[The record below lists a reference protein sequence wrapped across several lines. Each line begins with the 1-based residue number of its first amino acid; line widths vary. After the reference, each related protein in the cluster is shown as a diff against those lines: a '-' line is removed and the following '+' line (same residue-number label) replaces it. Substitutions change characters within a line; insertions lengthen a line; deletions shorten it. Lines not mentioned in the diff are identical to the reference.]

1 MENRLKM
8 NEFELAH
15 GCELGGKCAAERGED
30 GDFLFIGE
38 VELARAES
46 VDTGVLRGVG
56 FALFGNGARWN
67 GGRWRGWLRFVRR
80 KVTGS

>member
-8 NEFELAH
+8 KEFKLAH
-15 GCELGGKCAAERGED
+15 GCELGGKRAAEGGED
-30 GDFLFIGE
+30 GGLLLIGE

-56 FALFGNGARWN
+56 FALFGNGPGGTAGVGAVGFDLF
-67 GGRWRGWLRFVRR
+67 GGR
-80 KVTGS
+80 